1 MNMSKFGQIDLH
13 LHLDGSLP
21 AETILR
27 IAKEEGIRLPADT
40 ADGLKPYICAG
51 MDCKSLNE
59 YLGCFDTLLKVL
71 QMEQGLYQAARDL
84 GVNLKEK
91 GLRYAEVRFAP
102 QLHCQKGMGQ
112 EQAVAAVLSGLA
124 KAQEDSDIRLRTILC
139 CMRGQ
144 DNKQANLQTVRLASR
159 YLGRGVAAGPAS
171 IRKAVEFGAARIGH
185 GVRAIEDEELME
197 LLASREI
204 PLEMCPISNLQ
215 TKAVE
220 NIADYPLRTYL
231 RRGITVTVNSDNM
244 TVSDTWVGKEFQ
256 YLADSYGL
264 TEAEAEQLLANAHF
278 AAFEA

>member
-102 QLHCQKGMGQ
+102 QLHCQKGMDQ

-124 KAQEDSDIRLRTILC
+124 KAQEDRDIRLRTILC

-144 DNKQANLQTVRLASR
+144 DNKQANLQTVRRASR
-159 YLGRGVAAGPAS
+159 
-171 IRKAVEFGAARIGH
+171 
-185 GVRAIEDEELME
+185 
-197 LLASREI
+197 
-204 PLEMCPISNLQ
+204 
-215 TKAVE
+215 
-220 NIADYPLRTYL
+220 
-231 RRGITVTVNSDNM
+231 
-244 TVSDTWVGKEFQ
+244 
-256 YLADSYGL
+256 
-264 TEAEAEQLLANAHF
+264 
-278 AAFEA
+278 